1 MQSKFSGSG
10 PWKFVFTLHTDLLA
24 VQMQILLLANNSHG
38 ILNLTISKKET
49 MCHRIQF
56 RKRFTTMCKLAE
68 NTLMISNCCMLIFI
82 YLSIYLFPACYASC
96 SCTWYMYENSSHL
109 YKDNICHREL
119 QFSLRIKLRDHEFR
133 KQLIQLWCVT
143 ETAVEIKTIF
153 FRFNLGQAKIEGT
166 FYTHTEDNKSRSNV
180 QADWV
185 WFLRS
190 NLCIMLKMFDT
201 EQHMT
206 KLDTDSRDQ
215 TSLTGTR

>member
-1 MQSKFSGSG
+1 MEICFYYTHRSVSRTNPNIIVSKQ
-10 PWKFVFTLHTDLLA
+10 FTWNIKSYYLK
-24 VQMQILLLANNSHG
+24 
-38 ILNLTISKKET
+38 KKET

-56 RKRFTTMCKLAE
+56 GKRFNTMCKLAE

-82 YLSIYLFPACYASC
+82 YLSIYLFLACYASC

-180 QADWV
+180 QAD
-185 WFLRS
+185 LGLIS
-190 NLCIMLKMFDT
+190 SI
-201 EQHMT
+201 
-206 KLDTDSRDQ
+206 
-215 TSLTGTR
+215 